1 MSFDITDYKLKQ
13 IIQVKEGLLN
23 RKPILIPIGESIYPF
38 RIEEV
43 KSQLIEIIDFFEY
56 LDVKLAGGPL
66 EAELKGFTYGK
77 TRNELSD
84 NEVFKIRFSKFIME
98 IDEKDYEFEI
108 SGVGPKAL
116 KVSLYLKYDDID
128 KAENYIESQ
137 LKEIIL
143 DQYTP
148 LFKDRY
154 YQEKLIEIKNESDKQ
169 EAEQAKLKDE
179 VRREQEEK
187 ERKWRELEERLNSNK
202 PSNRPFKPY

>member
-1 MSFDITDYKLKQ
+1 MSFDIADYKLKQ

-23 RKPILIPIGESIYPF
+23 RKTIFIPIGESIYSF

-108 SGVGPKAL
+108 SGVGPRAL

-143 DQYTP
+143 DQYAP
-148 LFKDRY
+148 LFKDKY

>member
-143 DQYTP
+143 DKYAP
-148 LFKDRY
+148 LFKDKY

>member
-1 MSFDITDYKLKQ
+1 M
-13 IIQVKEGLLN
+13 LN

-143 DQYTP
+143 DKYAP
-148 LFKDRY
+148 LFKDKY